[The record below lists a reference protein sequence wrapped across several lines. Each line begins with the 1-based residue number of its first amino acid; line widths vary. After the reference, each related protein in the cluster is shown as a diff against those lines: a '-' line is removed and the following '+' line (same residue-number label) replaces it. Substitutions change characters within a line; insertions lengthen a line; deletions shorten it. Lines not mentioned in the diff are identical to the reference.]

1 MKTRG
6 SDHTV
11 KEKELRIALVC
22 YGGVSLA
29 VYMHGVTKE
38 LWKLVRA
45 SQALHAGRNGRP
57 ASFKAAHEGDPRPFD
72 TESVYFDLLRDLLPD
87 LSLRVLI
94 DVVAGASA
102 GGINGVLLAR
112 ALAHDLDLEP
122 LTGLWLENADVTR
135 LLTPDSRAGKWSKWF
150 MRPVVW
156 AMSQRLERLTPD
168 EEVREKLSLFVRSRW
183 FRPPFDGKRLMEFL
197 LDAARAMGDT
207 DRKPLASLLP
217 RGLPLSLHVTVTDFN
232 GYTTRIPAH
241 DPPEILE
248 REHRHR
254 FTFRYRRGGEGE
266 VESDFR
272 DGDVPGL
279 VFAARASASYPGA
292 FPPAQVRQMDRLL
305 NERGEVWEGRAHF
318 FQRNFA
324 EYRRQ
329 GADPEQAS
337 FIDGSVLNNK
347 PFAAALS
354 AIAGQPAYREVDRRI
369 VYIDPKPAA
378 RVTAGVRADTP
389 GFFRTIRGALSDIP
403 RNEPVRDE
411 LLAIAGRNARIERL
425 RGLLDATRP
434 RVAEQVR
441 RVLGGPLPPA
451 PTIEQIR
458 HWRDGASAEAAS
470 QAGFAYEAYLRL
482 KIEGALEQLAGLLCP
497 CLGRADAG
505 ARPALL
511 QALQEW
517 ARVRGVLPDRL
528 DMTPDAG
535 EKPAWVR
542 FLRDFDIAFRSRRL
556 RFLIRELNAIYS
568 LVGEG
573 EHADT
578 NAPDLDE
585 MKATLYSS
593 LERLPGLSGSGADG
607 LGVFNAGERIALNNM
622 MRADGPVP
630 SSETLDRV
638 LAHLAAAWKLEE
650 QSAEIDEIFALMGL
664 NYLGPAARRQI
675 FEAYLGFAFWDVLTF
690 STSGWVEL
698 DEFHAIRVDRIAPPD
713 ARLLR
718 RAGAPADLRSARMN
732 AFGGFFSRHD
742 REHDYLLGRLHAA
755 ERVIDLVIDAG
766 GVELTEA
773 RINGLKLRAF
783 HAVLVAEEGR
793 LGAGNRALEQVRAW
807 VEACG

>member
-1 MKTRG
+1 M
-6 SDHTV
+6 

-45 SQALHAGRNGRP
+45 SQALHAGRNAHGNGH
-57 ASFKAAHEGDPRPFD
+57 AGSFQTAMAGDPRPFD

-122 LTGLWLENADVTR
+122 LTRLWLENADVTQ

-156 AMSQRLERLTPD
+156 AMTQRLERLAPD
-168 EEVREKLSLFVRSRW
+168 AEVAEKLSLFVRSRW

-197 LDAARAMGDT
+197 LDAAHAMGDST
-207 DRKPLASLLP
+207 KKPLASLLP
-217 RGLPLSLHVTVTDFN
+217 RGLPLSLHVTVTDFH

-254 FTFRYRRGGEGE
+254 FTFRYRRTEGE
-266 VESDFR
+266 LDSDFK

-305 NERGEVWEGRAHF
+305 NERDERWEGRARF
-318 FQRNFA
+318 FERNFA

-354 AIAGQPAYREVDRRI
+354 AIAGRPAYREVDRRI
-369 VYIDPKPAA
+369 VYIDPKPAG
-378 RVTAGVRADTP
+378 RVGLGGRPEAP

-425 RGLLDATRP
+425 RGLLDAARP
-434 RVAEQVR
+434 RVTEQVS

-458 HWRDGASAEAAS
+458 HWRDQASAVAAQ
-470 QAGFAYEAYLRL
+470 QAGFAFEAYLRL
-482 KIEGALEQLAGLLCP
+482 KIEGALEHLATLLSP

-511 QALQEW
+511 AALNGW
-517 ARVRGVLPDRL
+517 ARARGVLPDRL
-528 DMTPDAG
+528 DFPADG
-535 EKPAWVR
+535 ESPAWVR
-542 FLRDFDIAFRSRRL
+542 FLRDFDIAFRGRRL
-556 RFLIRELNAIYS
+556 RFLIRELNAIYPM
-568 LVGEG
+568 VGEG

-578 NAPDLDE
+578 HAPDLDE
-585 MKATLYSS
+585 MKASLYSA
-593 LERLPGLSGSGADG
+593 LERLPGLATDG
-607 LGVFNAGERIALNNM
+607 LGLFNAGERIALNNL

-630 SSETLDRV
+630 SADTLDRV
-638 LAHLAAAWKLEE
+638 LPQLAAVWKLED

-718 RAGAPADLRSARMN
+718 RAGAPTDLRSARMN

-755 ERVIDLVIDAG
+755 ERVIDLVVDAG
-766 GVELTEA
+766 GLALSEA

-783 HAVLVAEEGR
+783 HTVLVAEEKR
-793 LGAGNRALEQVRAW
+793 LGKGNRALEQVRAW

>member
-1 MKTRG
+1 M
-6 SDHTV
+6 
-11 KEKELRIALVC
+11 KEKELRVALVC

-45 SQALHAGRNGRP
+45 SQALHAGRNGQST
-57 ASFKAAHEGDPRPFD
+57 SFKAALAGDPRPFD
-72 TESVYFDLLRDLLPD
+72 TESVYFELLRDLLPD

-122 LTGLWLENADVTR
+122 LTVLWLENADVTR
-135 LLTPDSRAGKWSKWF
+135 LLTNDSRAGKWSKWF
-150 MRPVVW
+150 MRPVLW
-156 AMSQRLERLTPD
+156 AMTRRLQRLAPD

-183 FRPPFDGKRLMEFL
+183 FRPPFDGNRLMGFL
-197 LDAARAMGDT
+197 LDAAHAMGDSA
-207 DRKPLASLLP
+207 RRPLASLLP
-217 RGLPLSLHVTVTDFN
+217 RGLPLSLHVTVTDFH

-254 FTFRYRRGGEGE
+254 FTFLYRRGGEGE
-266 VESDFR
+266 VDSDFK

-279 VFAARASASYPGA
+279 IFAARASASYPGA

-305 NERGEVWEGRAHF
+305 NERGEGWEGRGHF

-354 AIAGQPAYREVDRRI
+354 AIAGRPAYREVDRRI
-369 VYIDPKPAA
+369 VYIDPKPA
-378 RVTAGVRADTP
+378 RLTGGVRPETP

-425 RGLLDATRP
+425 RGLLDAARP
-434 RVAEQVR
+434 RVAEQVL
-441 RVLGGPLPPA
+441 RVLDGPLPPA

-458 HWRDGASAEAAS
+458 HWRDRASAEAAS

-497 CLGRADAG
+497 CLGRTDAG
-505 ARPALL
+505 ARASLLKALNG
-511 QALQEW
+511 W
-517 ARVRGVLPDRL
+517 ARARGVLPDRL
-528 DMTPDAG
+528 EEGRAG
-535 EKPAWVR
+535 ERPTWVR
-542 FLRDFDIAFRSRRL
+542 FLRDFDIAFRARRL
-556 RFLIRELNAIYS
+556 RFLIRELNAIYP

-578 NAPDLDE
+578 RARDLDE
-585 MKATLYSS
+585 MKASLYSA
-593 LERLPGLSGSGADG
+593 LERLPGGTGLTDDG
-607 LGVFNAGERIALNNM
+607 LGMFNAGERSALGNL

-630 SSETLDRV
+630 SPDTLDRA
-638 LAHLAAAWKLEE
+638 LAQLAGAWKLEA

-675 FEAYLGFAFWDVLTF
+675 FEAYLGFSFWDVLTF

-766 GVELTEA
+766 GMDMSDA
-773 RINGLKLRAF
+773 RANGVKLRAF
-783 HAVLVAEEGR
+783 HAILVAEEKR
-793 LGAGNRALEQVRAW
+793 LGAGNKALEQVRAW

>member
-1 MKTRG
+1 M
-6 SDHTV
+6 

-45 SQALHAGRNGRP
+45 SQALHAGRHGRP
-57 ASFKAAHEGDPRPFD
+57 GTGHGQSHDFAAASVGDNRPFD
-72 TESVYFDLLRDLLPD
+72 TESVYFDLLHDLLPD

-112 ALAHDLDLEP
+112 ALAHDLDLDP

-135 LLTPDSRAGKWSKWF
+135 LLTADSRAGKWSKWF
-150 MRPVVW
+150 MRPVLW
-156 AMSQRLERLTPD
+156 AMTRRLERLAPD
-168 EEVREKLSLFVRSRW
+168 PEVRDKLSLFVRSRW
-183 FRPPFDGKRLMEFL
+183 FRPPFDGNRLMGFL
-197 LDAARAMGDT
+197 LDAAHAMGRSDAQ
-207 DRKPLASLLP
+207 PQASLMP
-217 RGLPLSLHVTVTDFN
+217 RGLPLSLHVTVTDFH

-254 FTFRYRRGGEGE
+254 FSFHYRRGGAGD
-266 VESDFR
+266 VQSDFR

-292 FPPAQVRQMDRLL
+292 FPPAQLRHIDRLL
-305 NERGEVWEGRAHF
+305 NERGEGWDGRAHF

-329 GADPEQAS
+329 GADPDQAS

-347 PFAAALS
+347 PFAAAVA
-354 AIAGQPAYREVDRRI
+354 AIAGRPAYREVDRRV

-378 RVTAGVRADTP
+378 RAQAPGGRRDVP

-411 LLAIAGRNARIERL
+411 LLAIAARNARVERL
-425 RGLLDATRP
+425 RGLLDAARP
-434 RVAEQVR
+434 RVAEQVAL
-441 RVLGGPLPPA
+441 VVGGPLPFA

-458 HWRDGASAEAAS
+458 HWRDRASARAAE
-470 QAGFAYEAYLRL
+470 QAGFAFEAYLRL
-482 KIEGALEQLAGLLCP
+482 KIEGALEYLADLLVP
-497 CLGRADAG
+497 CLGRLDAG

-511 QALQEW
+511 AALHEW
-517 ARVRGVLPDRL
+517 ARSRGVLPDRL
-528 DMTPDAG
+528 DAG
-535 EKPAWVR
+535 REGEMLAWVR
-542 FLRDFDIAFRSRRL
+542 FLRDFDIAFRARRL
-556 RFLIRELNAIYS
+556 RFLIRELNAIYPM
-568 LVGEG
+568 VGTG

-578 NAPDLDE
+578 LPDDLDE
-585 MKATLYSS
+585 IKASLYSA
-593 LERLPGLSGSGADG
+593 LERLPGPSGAATDG
-607 LGVFNAGERIALNNM
+607 LGVFNAGERSALNNT

-630 SSETLDRV
+630 GPETLDRV
-638 LAHLAAAWKLEE
+638 LGQLAAAWNLEA
-650 QSAEIDEIFALMGL
+650 QSDEIDEIFALMGL

-713 ARLLR
+713 ARLLQQ
-718 RAGAPADLRSARMN
+718 AGAPTDLRSARMN

-742 REHDYLLGRLHAA
+742 REHDYLLGRLQAA
-755 ERVIDLVIDAG
+755 ERCIDLVVDAG
-766 GVELTEA
+766 GRTLPA
-773 RINGLKLRAF
+773 DRIDALKRRAF
-783 HAVLVAEEGR
+783 DAILATETRR
-793 LGAGNRALEQVRAW
+793 LGPDNRALAQVRVW
-807 VEACG
+807 VEGCG

>member
-1 MKTRG
+1 M
-6 SDHTV
+6 
-11 KEKELRIALVC
+11 KEKELRVALVC

-45 SQALHAGRNGRP
+45 SQALHAGRNAHGNGP
-57 ASFKAAHEGDPRPFD
+57 ATSFREASAGDRRRFD
-72 TESVYFDLLRDLLPD
+72 TESVYFDLLHDLVPN

-122 LTGLWLENADVTR
+122 LTGLWLENADVTQ

-150 MRPVVW
+150 MRPFLW
-156 AMSQRLERLTPD
+156 ALTWRLQRLAPD
-168 EEVREKLSLFVRSRW
+168 NEVREKLSLFVRSRW
-183 FRPPFDGKRLMEFL
+183 FRPPFDGKRLMDFL
-197 LDAARAMGDT
+197 LDAAHAMGDT
-207 DRKPLASLLP
+207 AKKPLASLLP
-217 RGLPLSLHVTVTDFN
+217 RGLPLSLYVTVTDFH

-254 FTFRYRRGGEGE
+254 FTFMYRRGGDGE
-266 VESDFR
+266 VDSDFK
-272 DGDVPGL
+272 DGDIPGL
-279 VFAARASASYPGA
+279 IFAARASASFPGA
-292 FPPAQVRQMDRLL
+292 FPPAQLRHMDRLL
-305 NERGEVWEGRAHF
+305 NERGESWEGRAHF
-318 FQRNFA
+318 FERNFA

-329 GADPEQAS
+329 GADPELAS

-354 AIAGQPAYREVDRRI
+354 AIAGRPAYRQVDRRI
-369 VYIDPKPAA
+369 VYIDPKPATLRGQGSA
-378 RVTAGVRADTP
+378 ADTP

-411 LLAIAGRNARIERL
+411 LLSIAARNTRVERL
-425 RGLLDATRP
+425 RGLLEAARP
-434 RVAEQVR
+434 RVTEQVTK
-441 RVLGGPLPPA
+441 VLGGPLPPA
-451 PTIEQIR
+451 PSIEQIR
-458 HWRDGASAEAAS
+458 HWRDRASSAAAQ
-470 QAGFAYEAYLRL
+470 QAGFAFEAYLRL
-482 KIEGALEQLAGLLCP
+482 KIEGALEQLATLLSP
-497 CLGRADAG
+497 CLGRTDSG
-505 ARPALL
+505 ARAALL
-511 QALQEW
+511 AALNGW
-517 ARVRGVLPDRL
+517 ARARGVLPDRL
-528 DMTPDAG
+528 DFPEGG

-542 FLRDFDIAFRSRRL
+542 FLRDFDIAFRVRRL
-556 RFLIRELNAIYS
+556 RFLIRELNAIYPQ
-568 LVGEG
+568 VGEG

-578 NAPDLDE
+578 RATDLDE
-585 MKATLYSS
+585 MKASLYSA
-593 LERLPGLSGSGADG
+593 LERLPGLAMDG
-607 LGVFNAGERIALNNM
+607 LGLFNAGERIALNNL

-630 SSETLDRV
+630 SPDTLDRV
-638 LAHLAAAWKLEE
+638 LPQLASAWKLED
-650 QSAEIDEIFALMGL
+650 QSVEIDEIFALMGL

-675 FEAYLGFAFWDVLTF
+675 FDAYLGFAFWDVLTF

-718 RAGAPADLRSARMN
+718 RAGAPAELRSARLN

-755 ERVIDLVIDAG
+755 ERAIDLVIDAG
-766 GVELTEA
+766 GMELSEA

-783 HAVLVAEEGR
+783 HAILVAEEQR
-793 LGAGNRALEQVRAW
+793 LGKGNRALERVRAW

>member
-1 MKTRG
+1 M
-6 SDHTV
+6 

-45 SQALHAGRNGRP
+45 SQALHAGRNAHG
-57 ASFKAAHEGDPRPFD
+57 AGSGNGHAGSFQTAMAGDPRPFD
-72 TESVYFDLLRDLLPD
+72 TESIYFDLLRDLLPD

-122 LTGLWLENADVTR
+122 LTSLWLENADVTQ

-156 AMSQRLERLTPD
+156 AMTQRLERLAPD
-168 EEVREKLSLFVRSRW
+168 AEVAEKLSLFVRSRW

-197 LDAARAMGDT
+197 LDAAHAMGDST
-207 DRKPLASLLP
+207 KKPLASLLP
-217 RGLPLSLHVTVTDFN
+217 RGLPLSLHVTVTDFH

-254 FTFRYRRGGEGE
+254 FTFRYRRTEGE
-266 VESDFR
+266 LDSDFK
-272 DGDVPGL
+272 DDNVPGL

-305 NERGEVWEGRAHF
+305 NERDERWEGRARF
-318 FQRNFA
+318 FERNFA

-354 AIAGQPAYREVDRRI
+354 AIAGRPAYREVDRRI

-378 RVTAGVRADTP
+378 RVGLGGRPEAP

-425 RGLLDATRP
+425 RGLLDAARP
-434 RVAEQVR
+434 RVAEQVA

-458 HWRDGASAEAAS
+458 HWRDQASAVAAQ
-470 QAGFAYEAYLRL
+470 QAGFAFEAYLRL
-482 KIEGALEQLAGLLCP
+482 KIEGALEHLATLLSP

-511 QALQEW
+511 AALNGW
-517 ARVRGVLPDRL
+517 ARARGVLPDRL
-528 DMTPDAG
+528 DFSADG

-542 FLRDFDIAFRSRRL
+542 FLRDFDIAFRGRRL
-556 RFLIRELNAIYS
+556 RFLIRELNAIYPM
-568 LVGEG
+568 VGEG

-578 NAPDLDE
+578 RAPDLDE
-585 MKATLYSS
+585 MKASLYSA
-593 LERLPGLSGSGADG
+593 LERLPGLAADG
-607 LGVFNAGERIALNNM
+607 LGLFNAGERIALNNL
-622 MRADGPVP
+622 MRTDGPVP
-630 SSETLDRV
+630 SAETLDRV
-638 LAHLAAAWKLEE
+638 LPQLAAVWKLED

-718 RAGAPADLRSARMN
+718 RAGAPTDLRSARMN

-755 ERVIDLVIDAG
+755 ERVIDLVVDAG
-766 GVELTEA
+766 GIALSEA

-783 HAVLVAEEGR
+783 HTVLVAEEKR
-793 LGAGNRALEQVRAW
+793 LGKGNRALEQVRAW